1 MTLRGETEEWTRFPN
16 RFHIG
21 ERITRESDSLFY
33 LKQNLLGMTKKKKL
47 ELEIMAVQLWF
58 KTFGPRNMSSESE
71 QLHMSVVLNKLR
83 DKLAKLK

>member
-1 MTLRGETEEWTRFPN
+1 
-16 RFHIG
+16 
-21 ERITRESDSLFY
+21 
-33 LKQNLLGMTKKKKL
+33 MTKKKKL

-83 DKLAKLK
+83 DKLAKCK